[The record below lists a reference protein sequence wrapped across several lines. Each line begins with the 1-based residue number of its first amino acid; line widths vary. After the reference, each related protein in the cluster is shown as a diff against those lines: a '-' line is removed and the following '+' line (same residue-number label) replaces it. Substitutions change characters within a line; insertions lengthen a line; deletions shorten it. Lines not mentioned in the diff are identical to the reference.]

1 MFSGSVL
8 LPGGDATGDCVLRT
22 SDGGA
27 FEAQRAFLCTISP
40 YFAAVFREQFGS
52 QRDVVVGGV
61 RAVVLDALL
70 TYLYTDQLC
79 VSSDNILEVLRA
91 ADMLLI
97 EDARK
102 QCLTLLQKTM
112 GIPNCLSLAT
122 LTRQYYCP
130 SFTNAVFSF
139 VRGNF
144 DEQCSPFGFRI
155 SVRALDQFKNRWPSL
170 FNTDEYQE
178 AIEQALA
185 LGPCMC
191 SPNKLLMALLK
202 PEEDPQ
208 PTPPANAAPNMALAA
223 AAGINEAGN
232 QLFAEFFLVNA
243 AQVAVNAVP
252 QGGLQAGAATAEP
265 AEPEPAV
272 ESMDLKIARCERCGL
287 TNPERW
293 LPRLPTELIYVI
305 GGWSAGQP
313 RATIETFDPQVNRW
327 FEHKDNA
334 FIARAYHGVVLF
346 RRRIYVV
353 GGMKMRLYLR
363 TIESYDLDRGQWY
376 HHSPMHVP
384 RAYVAAAAL
393 GEHIYAMGGHTGVER
408 TSTVER
414 YSPRTNQWTMVARM
428 MRRRSDGSA
437 CTFKGR
443 LYISGGFNGRKV
455 LESVEEYTPSLDS
468 WSLVR
473 PLPYGRCSHRMIP
486 HGGRLYVIGGFDGRR
501 RLHTVLRSDEN
512 LPLSWHK
519 APPLLCARSTFAVAQ
534 LGDDIY
540 VIGTA
545 LVSDVECFTPGEKSW
560 RKAKQINGPASAM
573 SAVVITGIQALRKF
587 SARACDAAAYQDRE
601 DDDQDLPPGLVAPA
615 RILPQMVRSV
625 FGWTLPLLDYCAQAH
640 RQTRA
645 SSAGWMV
652 PLVLIMA
659 GTALV
664 SDVERFTPGK
674 RSWRKAKQINA
685 PASGMSAVVIT
696 GIQAMRKFSAR
707 GECFTMEGMYLYRGS
722 ITCSACEGEETPKNR
737 AQRQSFHN
745 GRRLRG
751 TFEDGVTQ
759 SVAGFPGDWQGV
771 VSGSGAGC
779 VEPQELLGVLLSTPE
794 QTAQGQL
801 KRTASGRFYNFLGLF
816 VFTFSSPDGC
826 PKAGTYTLVAM

>member
-1 MFSGSVL
+1 MFSSSVL

-61 RAVVLDALL
+61 RAAVLDALL
-70 TYLYTDQLC
+70 THLYTDQLC
-79 VSSDNILEVLRA
+79 VSSHNILEVLRA
-91 ADMLLI
+91 ADMLLM

-102 QCLTLLQKTM
+102 QCLTLLLKTM

-139 VRGNF
+139 VRENF
-144 DEQCSPFGFRI
+144 DEIWRRSEEFTETPAWLLYELLSSPELNAVREEEVLHAIARWRSSGSSAAAVSSAELLQLYQC
-155 SVRALDQFKNRWPSL
+155 VRVGRCSREALDQFENRWPSL
-170 FNTDEYQE
+170 SNTDEYQE

-191 SPNKLLMALLK
+191 SPNKLLMALLT

-232 QLFAEFFLVNA
+232 QLFAEIFLANA
-243 AQVAVNAVP
+243 AQLAANAVP
-252 QGGLQAGAATAEP
+252 QGGLQAGAAPAQP

-414 YSPRTNQWTMVARM
+414 YSLRTNQWTMVARM

-473 PLPYGRCSHRMIP
+473 PLPYGRCSHRMIS

-540 VIGTA
+540 VIGGFNGTA

-573 SAVVITGIQALRKF
+573 SAVVI
-587 SARACDAAAYQDRE
+587 
-601 DDDQDLPPGLVAPA
+601 
-615 RILPQMVRSV
+615 
-625 FGWTLPLLDYCAQAH
+625 
-640 RQTRA
+640 
-645 SSAGWMV
+645 
-652 PLVLIMA
+652 
-659 GTALV
+659 
-664 SDVERFTPGK
+664 
-674 RSWRKAKQINA
+674 N
-685 PASGMSAVVIT
+685 

-707 GECFTMEGMYLYRGS
+707 GALLPP
-722 ITCSACEGEETPKNR
+722 PKP
-737 AQRQSFHN
+737 Q
-745 GRRLRG
+745 
-751 TFEDGVTQ
+751 
-759 SVAGFPGDWQGV
+759 
-771 VSGSGAGC
+771 VS
-779 VEPQELLGVLLSTPE
+779 
-794 QTAQGQL
+794 
-801 KRTASGRFYNFLGLF
+801 
-816 VFTFSSPDGC
+816 
-826 PKAGTYTLVAM
+826 